1 MVETRMPST
10 MAEQVDQAQR
20 WLLGFIE
27 RDLERTGL
35 SKRGAALRAG
45 LRQGAVQSIYQGKL
59 PRFGTVAALGQLFEE
74 PVPFSEEEWETL
86 WRWRRGQRGRRE
98 RRRKPRITL
107 YCQGYLDNGQQQRSP
122 HCRTSRE
129 FAPGEIA
136 HYQRRRH
143 PIDPAART
151 YRCRPCGIAAAAAGR
166 RKESITL
173 YCQQCSKPFVAFPST
188 AKSRRFCSRLCQARH
203 RMSRQPRRTEVQCR
217 VWDRL
222 AELKLTQDGLE
233 QRFGLVHGTI
243 RKIFQSDDYRPTAAT
258 APRLAEALK
267 WNVERL
273 LEATGGTYDEWLSN
287 LGKSTIGN
295 VWTVY
300 PPGSPEWQ
308 KVCQKRAQTQ
318 RGAKRS
324 LKFRLFRSLQ
334 ASVAMK
340 RRFPS
345 AEELKDLVERH
356 ASRLGI
362 DIRTARIMMR
372 ELLENPKTREQIKA
386 SISIETWTRGVA
398 VLRKLSQ
405 TPKHRLRAALQIWVT
420 GKGRFPSDEQLGE
433 LAERQASKLGLPVKT
448 TLSMMRD
455 MLYGPRGGRPREEK
469 RFALVDAMV
478 KEAKSAGKR
487 AFWNEIANAVA
498 TSESKPVEEVNPES
512 LRRWYADASSRPD
525 RIAEPLIRLTPRRD
539 LWTTEERDTL
549 KRLWPDIDAI
559 VSALPDRSRSAIRYK
574 APQLGLSSLRDA
586 KGGQ

>member
-10 MAEQVDQAQR
+10 MAEQVDKAQR
-20 WLLGFIE
+20 WLLGLIE
-27 RDLERTGL
+27 RSLDRTGL

-74 PVPFSEEEWETL
+74 PVPFSEKEWETL

-122 HCRTSRE
+122 HCRMSRE

-136 HYQRRRH
+136 HYQRRGH
-143 PIDPAART
+143 PIDLARRSYRCAPCAWTAGAAARRKDKPT
-151 YRCRPCGIAAAAAGR
+151 VYCWQCRH
-166 RKESITL
+166 
-173 YCQQCSKPFVAFPST
+173 PFQVFASR
-188 AKSRRFCSRLCQARH
+188 AKNRRFCSRLCHAH
-203 RMSRQPRRTEVQCR
+203 YRMLRRSQNTEIQRR
-217 VWDRL
+217 VWQRM
-222 AELKLTQDGLE
+222 AELRLTQHAFE
-233 QRFGLVHGTI
+233 HQFGLPLGTI
-243 RKIFQSDDYRPTAAT
+243 RKIFQSEDYRPTIAT
-258 APRLAEALK
+258 LRKLPETLG
-267 WNVERL
+267 WSVERIL
-273 LEATGGTYDEWLSN
+273 GATGGCYEEWLSN
-287 LGKSTIGN
+287 LGKMTIGN
-295 VWTVY
+295 IWTLY
-300 PPGSPEWQ
+300 PPGSPEWLEVVQRRARTQ
-308 KVCQKRAQTQ
+308 KGTKRPPE
-318 RGAKRS
+318 
-324 LKFRLFRSLQ
+324 FRLLRTLQ
-334 ASVAMK
+334 AWVAIK
-340 RRFPS
+340 GGSPS
-345 AEELKDLVERH
+345 AEELAALAERK

-362 DIRTARIMMR
+362 PVEAALTIMR
-372 ELLENPKTREQIKA
+372 EMLDSPKTMKRIKA
-386 SISIETWTRGVA
+386 GRSAQTWTR
-398 VLRKLSQ
+398 VLDALRANSQ

-433 LAERQASKLGLPVKT
+433 LAKRQASKLGLPVKT